1 MRIKPHLFRKY
12 FMGLLLMVSAFFAF
26 TKPGDRFFEIAKNLD
41 IYATVFKELSTY
53 YVDEVDPKKSVETS
67 IEALLKSFDPYTVYY
82 PESEID
88 EFLQMTTGKYQGI
101 GIILSDINK
110 SQRISFIEENSP
122 AQKAGLGIGDQIIRI
137 NGSLLRE
144 TPETDPAVLMKG
156 NAGSIVLMEVLQV
169 GKSTP
174 QSFSIKRETVQI
186 KNVLN
191 ASIIRPG
198 IGYILLE
205 DFNSSAA
212 KEVKTALVELKK
224 QGMQKLILDLRNNPG
239 GLLTQAIDIC
249 NLFIPKGAKIVET
262 RGKVEEW
269 NKSYQALNQAV
280 DTETPIIVLINN
292 RTASAAE
299 IVAGVLQDYDRAVIM
314 GQKSFGK
321 GLVQVTRDLP
331 YRTKMKITTAKYYI
345 PSGRCIQ
352 ALDYKNK
359 NADGSAKVFQDSS
372 AKIFYTQNGRKVVDG
387 GGILPDQFTEKKNLS
402 AFAQALL
409 TKDMLFLFASDFHGS
424 HSSIASAE
432 NFIADD
438 ALIAQFKT
446 WLLSSHFSYEAPVE
460 NQVKKLLESTR
471 EQAAYADLRQILQ
484 SQAVYWN
491 TNLDREISLHTQEI
505 APLLEQEIIMHY
517 YLQKGL
523 NTWSTRKDPSIQA
536 AVDLLGK
543 PTKFASILSR
553 REKP

>member
-1 MRIKPHLFRKY
+1 
-12 FMGLLLMVSAFFAF
+12 
-26 TKPGDRFFEIAKNLD
+26 
-41 IYATVFKELSTY
+41 
-53 YVDEVDPKKSVETS
+53 
-67 IEALLKSFDPYTVYY
+67 
-82 PESEID
+82 
-88 EFLQMTTGKYQGI
+88 MTTGKYQGI
-101 GIILSDINK
+101 GIILSDINQ
-110 SQRISFIEENSP
+110 SHRISFIEENSP
-122 AQKAGLGIGDQIIRI
+122 ANKAGLGIGDQIISI
-137 NGSLLRE
+137 NGTKLGE

-156 NAGSIVLMEVLQV
+156 SAGSIVNIEVLQV

-174 QSFSIKRETVQI
+174 QTFSIKRETVQI
-186 KNVLN
+186 KNVVN

-198 IGYILLE
+198 VGYILLE
-205 DFNSSAA
+205 DFNASAA
-212 KEVKTALVELKK
+212 KEVKTALLELKK

-292 RTASAAE
+292 RSASAAE

-352 ALDYKNK
+352 ALDYKHK
-359 NADGSAKVFQDSS
+359 NADGSAKAFQDSS
-372 AKIFYTQNGRKVVDG
+372 VKIFYTQNGRKVVDG
-387 GGILPDQFTEKKNLS
+387 GGIVPDQLTDKKTLS
-402 AFAQALL
+402 AFSQALL
-409 TKDMLFLFASDFHGS
+409 TKDMLFLFASDYRGS
-424 HSSIASAE
+424 QSKIAPAE
-432 NFIADD
+432 SFAVDADIL
-438 ALIAQFKT
+438 AKFNT
-446 WLLSSHFSYEAPVE
+446 WLGKSNFNYEAPVE
-460 NQVKKLLESTR
+460 TQVKKVLESTR
-471 EQAAYADLRQILQ
+471 EQAEYTELSELLQ
-484 SQAVYWN
+484 KQAAQWR
-491 TNLDREISLHTQEI
+491 TNLERELKLHAQEI
-505 APLLEQEIIMHY
+505 TPLLEQEMIMHY

-523 NTWSTRKDPSIQA
+523 NTWSTRKDPSILA
-536 AVDLLGK
+536 AVDLLSK

>member
-1 MRIKPHLFRKY
+1 MRINPRSFKQSFLGLILVSGLF
-12 FMGLLLMVSAFFAF
+12 LAFSN
-26 TKPGDRFFEIAKNLD
+26 PGDRFFEIAKNLD
-41 IYATVFKELSTY
+41 IYATVFKELNTY
-53 YVDEVDPKKSVETS
+53 YVDEVDPKKSIETS

-101 GIILSDINK
+101 GIILSDINQ
-110 SQRISFIEENSP
+110 SHRISFIEENSP
-122 AQKAGLGIGDQIIRI
+122 ANKAGLGIGDQIISI
-137 NGSLLRE
+137 NGTKLGE
-144 TPETDPAVLMKG
+144 TPETDPSVLMKG
-156 NAGSIVLMEVLQV
+156 NAGSVVNIEVLQV
-169 GKSTP
+169 GKNAP
-174 QSFSIKRETVQI
+174 QTFSIKRETVQI
-186 KNVLN
+186 KNVVN

-198 IGYILLE
+198 VGYILLE
-205 DFNSSAA
+205 DFNASAA
-212 KEVKTALVELKK
+212 KEVKTAMLDLKK

-292 RTASAAE
+292 RSASAAE

-352 ALDYKNK
+352 ALDYKHK
-359 NADGSAKVFQDSS
+359 NADGSAKAFQDSS
-372 AKIFYTQNGRKVVDG
+372 VKIFYTQNGRKVVDG
-387 GGILPDQFTEKKNLS
+387 GGIVPDQLTDKKPLS
-402 AFAQALL
+402 AFSQALL
-409 TKDMLFLFASDFHGS
+409 TKDMLFLFASDYRGS
-424 HSSIASAE
+424 QSKIAPAE
-432 NFIADD
+432 SFAVDADIL
-438 ALIAQFKT
+438 AKFNT
-446 WLLSSHFSYEAPVE
+446 WLGKSNFNYEAPVE
-460 NQVKKLLESTR
+460 TQVKKVLESTR
-471 EQAAYADLRQILQ
+471 EQAEYAELNGLLQ
-484 SQAVYWN
+484 KQAVQWR
-491 TNLDREISLHTQEI
+491 TNLERELKLHAQEI
-505 APLLEQEIIMHY
+505 TPLLEQEMIMHY

-523 NTWSTRKDPSIQA
+523 NTWSTRKDPSILA

-543 PTKFASILSR
+543 PAKFASILSR
-553 REKP
+553 KENP

>member
-1 MRIKPHLFRKY
+1 MRINPRSFKRSFLGLILVSGLF
-12 FMGLLLMVSAFFAF
+12 LAFSN
-26 TKPGDRFFEIAKNLD
+26 PGDRFFEIAKNLD
-41 IYATVFKELSTY
+41 IYATVFKELNTY
-53 YVDEVDPKKSVETS
+53 YVDEVDPKKSIETS

-101 GIILSDINK
+101 GIILSDINQ
-110 SQRISFIEENSP
+110 SHRISFIEENSP
-122 AQKAGLGIGDQIIRI
+122 AHKAGLGIGDQIISI
-137 NGSLLRE
+137 NGTKLGE
-144 TPETDPAVLMKG
+144 TPETDPSVLMKG
-156 NAGSIVLMEVLQV
+156 SAGSVVNIEVMQV
-169 GKSTP
+169 GKTAP
-174 QSFSIKRETVQI
+174 QTFSIKRETVQI
-186 KNVLN
+186 KNVVN

-198 IGYILLE
+198 VGYILLE
-205 DFNSSAA
+205 DFNASAA
-212 KEVKTALVELKK
+212 KEVKTALLELKK

-292 RTASAAE
+292 RSASAAE

-352 ALDYKNK
+352 ALDYKHK
-359 NADGSAKVFQDSS
+359 NADGSAKAFQDSS
-372 AKIFYTQNGRKVVDG
+372 VKIFYTQNGRKVVDG
-387 GGILPDQFTEKKNLS
+387 GGIVPDQLTDKKPLS
-402 AFAQALL
+402 GFSQALL
-409 TKDMLFLFASDFHGS
+409 TKDMLFLFASDYRGS
-424 HSSIASAE
+424 RINIAPAE
-432 NFIADD
+432 NFAVDADIM
-438 ALIAQFKT
+438 AKFTT
-446 WLLSSHFSYEAPVE
+446 WLGKSNFNYEAPVE
-460 NQVKKLLESTR
+460 TQVKKILESTR
-471 EQAAYADLRQILQ
+471 EQAEYAELSELLQ
-484 SQAVYWN
+484 KQAAQWK
-491 TNLDREISLHTQEI
+491 TNLERELKLHAQEI
-505 APLLEQEIIMHY
+505 TPLLEQEMIMHY

-523 NTWSTRKDPSIQA
+523 NTWSTRKDPSILA

-543 PTKFASILSR
+543 PAKFASILSR
-553 REKP
+553 KEKP

>member
-1 MRIKPHLFRKY
+1 MRINPRSIKRSFLGLILVSGLF
-12 FMGLLLMVSAFFAF
+12 LAF
-26 TKPGDRFFEIAKNLD
+26 TNPGDRFFEIAKNLD
-41 IYATVFKELSTY
+41 IYATVFKELNTY
-53 YVDEVDPKKSVETS
+53 YVDEVDPKKSIETS

-101 GIILSDINK
+101 GIILSDINQ
-110 SQRISFIEENSP
+110 SHRISFIEENSP
-122 AQKAGLGIGDQIIRI
+122 ANKAGLGIGDQIISI
-137 NGSLLRE
+137 NGTKLGE

-156 NAGSIVLMEVLQV
+156 SAGSIVNIEVLQV
-169 GKSTP
+169 GQSTP
-174 QSFSIKRETVQI
+174 QTFSIKRETVQI
-186 KNVLN
+186 KNVVN

-198 IGYILLE
+198 VGYILLE
-205 DFNSSAA
+205 DFNASAA
-212 KEVKTALVELKK
+212 KEVKTALRELKK

-239 GLLTQAIDIC
+239 GLLTQAIDVC
-249 NLFIPKGAKIVET
+249 NLFIPKGSKIVET

-269 NKSYQALNQAV
+269 NKSYQALNQAI

-359 NADGSAKVFQDSS
+359 NADGTAKVYQDSL
-372 AKIFYTQNGRKVVDG
+372 ANVFYTKNGRKVVDG
-387 GGILPDQFTEKKNLS
+387 GGILPDQPTDKKPLS

-409 TKDMLFLFASDFHGS
+409 SKEMFFLFASDFHGS
-424 HSSIASAE
+424 NSTIGSAE
-432 NFIADD
+432 NFAVNAEI
-438 ALIAQFKT
+438 LSQFNV
-446 WLLSSHFSYEAPVE
+446 WLTKAHFTYETPVE

-471 EQAAYADLRQILQ
+471 DQPEYSDLQQLLQAQ
-484 SQAVYWN
+484 SGHWK
-491 TNLDREISLHTQEI
+491 TNLERELKLHAQEI
-505 APLLEQEIIMHY
+505 TPLLEQEIIMHY

-523 NTWSTRKDPSIQA
+523 NTWSTRKDPSILA
-536 AVDLLGK
+536 AVDLLSK

>member
-1 MRIKPHLFRKY
+1 MRINPRSFKHSFLGLILVSGLF
-12 FMGLLLMVSAFFAF
+12 LAF
-26 TKPGDRFFEIAKNLD
+26 TNPGDRFFEIAKNLD
-41 IYATVFKELSTY
+41 IYATVFKELNTY
-53 YVDEVDPKKSVETS
+53 YVDEVDPKKSIETS

-101 GIILSDINK
+101 GIILSDINQ
-110 SQRISFIEENSP
+110 SHRISFIEENSP
-122 AQKAGLGIGDQIIRI
+122 AHKAGLGIGDQIISI
-137 NGSLLRE
+137 NGTKLGE
-144 TPETDPAVLMKG
+144 TPETDPSVLMKG
-156 NAGSIVLMEVLQV
+156 SAGSVVNIEVLQV
-169 GKSTP
+169 GKTAP
-174 QSFSIKRETVQI
+174 QTFLIKRETVQI
-186 KNVLN
+186 KNVVN

-198 IGYILLE
+198 VGYILLE
-205 DFNSSAA
+205 DFNASAA
-212 KEVKTALVELKK
+212 KEVKTALLELKK

-292 RTASAAE
+292 RSASAAE

-352 ALDYKNK
+352 ALDYKHK
-359 NADGSAKVFQDSS
+359 NVDGSAKAFQDSS
-372 AKIFYTQNGRKVVDG
+372 VKTFYTQNGRKVVDG
-387 GGILPDQFTEKKNLS
+387 GGIVPDQLTDKKPLS
-402 AFAQALL
+402 AFSQALL
-409 TKDMLFLFASDFHGS
+409 TKDMLFLFASDYHGS
-424 HSSIASAE
+424 RSNIAPAE
-432 NFIADD
+432 NFAVD
-438 ALIAQFKT
+438 AEILAKFNT
-446 WLLSSHFSYEAPVE
+446 WLVKSNFNYEAPVE
-460 NQVKKLLESTR
+460 TQVKKVLESTR
-471 EQAAYADLRQILQ
+471 EQAEYAELSELLQ
-484 SQAVYWN
+484 KQAAQWK
-491 TNLDREISLHTQEI
+491 TNLERELKLHTQEI
-505 APLLEQEIIMHY
+505 TPLLEQEMIMHY

-523 NTWSTRKDPSIQA
+523 NTWSTRKDPSILA

-543 PTKFASILSR
+543 PAKFASILSR
-553 REKP
+553 KEKP

>member
-1 MRIKPHLFRKY
+1 MRINPRSFKQSFLGLILVSGLF
-12 FMGLLLMVSAFFAF
+12 LAFNN
-26 TKPGDRFFEIAKNLD
+26 PGDRFFEIAKNLD
-41 IYATVFKELSTY
+41 IYATVFKELNTY
-53 YVDEVDPKKSVETS
+53 YVDEVDPKKSIETS

-101 GIILSDINK
+101 GIILSDINQ
-110 SQRISFIEENSP
+110 SHRISFIEENSP
-122 AQKAGLGIGDQIIRI
+122 ANKAGLGIGDQIISI
-137 NGSLLRE
+137 NGTKLGE

-156 NAGSIVLMEVLQV
+156 SAGSIVNIEVLQV

-174 QSFSIKRETVQI
+174 QTFSIKRETVQI
-186 KNVLN
+186 KNVVN

-198 IGYILLE
+198 VGYILLE
-205 DFNSSAA
+205 DFNASAA
-212 KEVKTALVELKK
+212 KEVKTALLELKK

-292 RTASAAE
+292 RSASAAE

-352 ALDYKNK
+352 ALDYKHK
-359 NADGSAKVFQDSS
+359 NADGSAKAFQDSS
-372 AKIFYTQNGRKVVDG
+372 VKIFYTQNGRKVVDG
-387 GGILPDQFTEKKNLS
+387 GGIVPDQLTDKKTLS
-402 AFAQALL
+402 AFSQALL
-409 TKDMLFLFASDFHGS
+409 TKDMLFLFASDYRGS
-424 HSSIASAE
+424 QSKIAPAE
-432 NFIADD
+432 SFAVDADIL
-438 ALIAQFKT
+438 AKFNT
-446 WLLSSHFSYEAPVE
+446 WLGKSNFNYEAPVE
-460 NQVKKLLESTR
+460 TQVKKVLESTR
-471 EQAAYADLRQILQ
+471 EQAEYTELSELLQ
-484 SQAVYWN
+484 KQAAQWR
-491 TNLDREISLHTQEI
+491 TNLERELKLHAQEI
-505 APLLEQEIIMHY
+505 TPLLEQEMIMHY

-523 NTWSTRKDPSIQA
+523 NTWSTRKDPSILA
-536 AVDLLGK
+536 AIDLLGK
-543 PTKFASILSR
+543 PAKFASILSR
-553 REKP
+553 KENP

>member
-1 MRIKPHLFRKY
+1 MRINPRSFKQSFLGLILVSGLF
-12 FMGLLLMVSAFFAF
+12 LAFSN
-26 TKPGDRFFEIAKNLD
+26 PGDRFFEIAKNLD
-41 IYATVFKELSTY
+41 IYATVFKELNTY
-53 YVDEVDPKKSVETS
+53 YVDEVDPKKSIETS

-101 GIILSDINK
+101 GIILSDINQ
-110 SQRISFIEENSP
+110 SHRISFIEENSP
-122 AQKAGLGIGDQIIRI
+122 ANKAGLGIGDQIISI
-137 NGSLLRE
+137 NGTKLGE
-144 TPETDPAVLMKG
+144 TPETDPSVLMKG
-156 NAGSIVLMEVLQV
+156 NAGSIVNIEVLQV
-169 GKSTP
+169 GKNAP
-174 QSFSIKRETVQI
+174 QTFSIKRETVQI
-186 KNVLN
+186 KNVVN

-198 IGYILLE
+198 VGYILLE
-205 DFNSSAA
+205 DFNASAA
-212 KEVKTALVELKK
+212 KEVKTAMLDLKK

-292 RTASAAE
+292 RSASAAE

-352 ALDYKNK
+352 ALDYKHK
-359 NADGSAKVFQDSS
+359 NADGSAKAFQDSS
-372 AKIFYTQNGRKVVDG
+372 VKIFYTQNGRKVVDG
-387 GGILPDQFTEKKNLS
+387 GGIVPDQLTDKKPLS
-402 AFAQALL
+402 AFSQALL
-409 TKDMLFLFASDFHGS
+409 TKDMLFLFASDYRGS
-424 HSSIASAE
+424 QSKIAPAE
-432 NFIADD
+432 SFAVDADIL
-438 ALIAQFKT
+438 AKFNT
-446 WLLSSHFSYEAPVE
+446 WLGKSNFNYEAPVE
-460 NQVKKLLESTR
+460 TQVKKVLESTR
-471 EQAAYADLRQILQ
+471 EQAEYAELNGLLQ
-484 SQAVYWN
+484 KQAVQWR
-491 TNLDREISLHTQEI
+491 TNLERELKLHAQEI
-505 APLLEQEIIMHY
+505 TPLLEQEMIMHY

-523 NTWSTRKDPSIQA
+523 NTWSTRKDPSILA
-536 AVDLLGK
+536 AIDLLGK
-543 PTKFASILSR
+543 PAKFASILSR
-553 REKP
+553 KENP